1 MKNNLI
7 EEVCITLYKLTR
19 QLSRL
24 GAETHLVNF
33 IIRNSPAIGCTN
45 VLVDIDN
52 GNAGRSFS
60 LYIWNDKPEFTNVL
74 YKNEYDRCVDYL
86 KTEITKLSEVKNHD

>member
-7 EEVCITLYKLTR
+7 EEVCSTLYKLTR

-45 VLVDIDN
+45 IELSVEDETVGHN
-52 GNAGRSFS
+52 FH

-74 YKNEYDRCVDYL
+74 YKNEYYRCVDYL
-86 KTEITKLSEVKNHD
+86 KTEITRLSEDKKND